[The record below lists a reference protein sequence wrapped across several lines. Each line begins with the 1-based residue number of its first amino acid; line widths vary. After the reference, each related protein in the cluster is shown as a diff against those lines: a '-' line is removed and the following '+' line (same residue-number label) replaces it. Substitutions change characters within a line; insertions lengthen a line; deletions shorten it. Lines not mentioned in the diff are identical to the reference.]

1 MDILEKKGVTVE
13 KILRLLPQTQCGH
26 CGFDNCRMYAEAIAT
41 ANADINRCAT
51 GGQTGIHMLA
61 ELLNVCEPVLDA
73 SCGVEKPYAIAEM
86 DESRCTGC
94 TLCLQTCPVD
104 AIVGTGKMMHT
115 VISSCCTGCERC
127 LERCPMNCIEMK
139 PVSGEKTGWDAW
151 SFRQAQQARERY
163 ERRSFRLQQEKEN
176 ESVRPSALTD
186 KSRKSDTLRKIMERA
201 KARSK
206 TPGTMA

>member
-1 MDILEKKGVTVE
+1 
-13 KILRLLPQTQCGH
+13 
-26 CGFDNCRMYAEAIAT
+26 MYAEAIAT

-73 SCGVEKPYAIAEM
+73 SCGVEKPYAIAEIN
-86 DESRCTGC
+86 ESRCTGC

-127 LERCPMNCIEMK
+127 LEPLSDGLYRNETRFGGKNRLGCL
-139 PVSGEKTGWDAW
+139 VVQAGTTG
-151 SFRQAQQARERY
+151 
-163 ERRSFRLQQEKEN
+163 
-176 ESVRPSALTD
+176 TG
-186 KSRKSDTLRKIMERA
+186 KIRA
-201 KARSK
+201 KVFPVTTGKGKRIGPTFCPDRQIPEIRHSQENN
-206 TPGTMA
+206 GTCQSPFKNTRYNGMTIVRTRTVHHIRHTGDTII

>member
-1 MDILEKKGVTVE
+1 
-13 KILRLLPQTQCGH
+13 
-26 CGFDNCRMYAEAIAT
+26 
-41 ANADINRCAT
+41 
-51 GGQTGIHMLA
+51 
-61 ELLNVCEPVLDA
+61 
-73 SCGVEKPYAIAEM
+73 
-86 DESRCTGC
+86 
-94 TLCLQTCPVD
+94 
-104 AIVGTGKMMHT
+104 
-115 VISSCCTGCERC
+115 
-127 LERCPMNCIEMK
+127 MK